1 MQADITSYS
10 GDDLDREGKRIGR
23 KKERIMEENILEY
36 EGYKGSVNYDKKA
49 DYYTGE
55 VVIEGRIYTYEGDSL
70 EELREDFEDII
81 DSLIAFGEMGD
92 DDEETDD

>member
-1 MQADITSYS
+1 MS
-10 GDDLDREGKRIGR
+10 
-23 KKERIMEENILEY
+23 EEIFEY

-55 VVIEGRIYTYEGDSL
+55 VVIDGRIYTYEGDSL

-81 DSLIAFGEMGD
+81 DSIIAFDEMGD
-92 DDEETDD
+92 DEDSEEDVDL

>member
-1 MQADITSYS
+1 MN
-10 GDDLDREGKRIGR
+10 
-23 KKERIMEENILEY
+23 EEIFEY

-55 VVIEGRIYTYEGDSL
+55 VVIDGRIYTYEGDSL

-81 DSLIAFGEMGD
+81 DSIIAFDEMGD
-92 DDEETDD
+92 DEDSEEDVDL